1 MGAVVATP
9 GDAGSREMV
18 SARDWASR
26 DKSWTKLA
34 MAEPGPPLG
43 QPQSLRSR
51 VRLRRRSDL
60 SPLWLAAWGRGRQS
74 GPRASG
80 PVLQAATSVPG
91 PEPFWAALR
100 PQPVVCPRLCG
111 DHEDGQQGTI
121 LTQSSWL
128 VRGRSC
134 GLGGWVPSPVFS

>member
-80 PVLQAATSVPG
+80 PVTAGGNFGSRTGAFLGSSSPTARR
-91 PEPFWAALR
+91 L
-100 PQPVVCPRLCG
+100 PQ
-111 DHEDGQQGTI
+111 I
-121 LTQSSWL
+121 
-128 VRGRSC
+128 VR
-134 GLGGWVPSPVFS
+134 